1 MDRRY
6 ERSIPEIIAD
16 LLTQFPTLVRKESQL
31 ARTELSEKMTQVG
44 YGITFIA
51 CGTVL
56 LTPALVVLLQAAV
69 AALEQ
74 SQFQPFVAALI
85 VGGVALV
92 IGIVLLLVGIN
103 RLKVENLAPNRTID
117 QIQQDASVAKQQLR
131 SSHEQ
136 QQRAA

>member
-6 ERSIPEIIAD
+6 ERSIPEIIGD

-31 ARTELSEKMTQVG
+31 ARVELSEKISQVG
-44 YGITFIA
+44 FGIAFIVVGA
-51 CGTVL
+51 VL

-69 AALEQ
+69 AALQ
-74 SQFQPFVAALI
+74 QAQFQPFVAALI

-92 IGIVLLLVGIN
+92 IGIILLLVGIN
-103 RLKVENLAPNRTID
+103 RLKVENLVPNRTIH
-117 QIQQDASVAKQQLR
+117 QIQQDASMAKQQLR
-131 SSHEQ
+131 SGHE

>member
-6 ERSIPEIIAD
+6 ERSIPEIIAE
-16 LLTQFPTLVRKESQL
+16 LLTQFPTLVRKESRL
-31 ARTELSEKMTQVG
+31 ARAELSEKITQVG
-44 YGITFIA
+44 FGIAFIA

-136 QQRAA
+136 QRAA